1 MSDVSRKVAPDNSQ
15 SLHRLT
21 EKGKRM
27 DGVLMQAGVTTQ
39 SGYRQARGRLS
50 RLSLL
55 KEDTDKQEE
64 DVPRL
69 SPLRED
75 TDKQE
80 EDIPRLSLLKDTDK
94 QEEYILRLSL
104 PREDTDK
111 QEEDIP

>member
-21 EKGKRM
+21 EKSKRM
-27 DGVLMQAGVTTQ
+27 DGILMQAGVTTQ
-39 SGYRQARGRLS
+39 RGLYRQARGRLS

-55 KEDTDKQEE
+55 REDTDKQEE

-69 SPLRED
+69 S
-75 TDKQE
+75 
-80 EDIPRLSLLKDTDK
+80 LLIDTDK

-111 QEEDIP
+111 QEEDVPRLSLLREKVIW